1 LSTCSEEALKLHII
15 RATES
20 LLAAT

>member
-1 LSTCSEEALKLHII
+1 LSSCSEEALKLHII